1 MSIIEI
7 VNKELL
13 STAEYLAVLYNM
25 SGKPVQLQFDIGG
38 QTYVLGLTPVV
49 RTPAVEETVPEEAS
63 VVEENIEV
71 L

>member
-1 MSIIEI
+1 LSIIEI

-13 STAEYLAVLYNM
+13 STAEYLAVLYNI

-38 QTYVLGLTPVV
+38 QTYVLGLRPVV
-49 RTPAVEETVPEEAS
+49 KTPAVEESAPEETS
-63 VVEENIEV
+63 VEEENVEV